1 MIMETFHDQPFAT
14 SCMSG
19 KNEASNVIVHYNQ
32 YLFPSIYARKSLLY
46 VQLLSSATFDKHH
59 FTQRKNLSSYLLLQ
73 AFTGKGGVR
82 YEGNEYMLE
91 KDDVCLID
99 CRKEHE
105 YFSSDE
111 HGWGYRLAHFDGN
124 IMQDYYMQILSHYN
138 VKFHFDE
145 DSKFQALFQELFKEL
160 IVKGPTTEII
170 VNRILTDMITEIPFG
185 NTS

>member
-1 MIMETFHDQPFAT
+1 
-14 SCMSG
+14 
-19 KNEASNVIVHYNQ
+19 
-32 YLFPSIYARKSLLY
+32 
-46 VQLLSSATFDKHH
+46 
-59 FTQRKNLSSYLLLQ
+59 
-73 AFTGKGGVR
+73 
-82 YEGNEYMLE
+82 MLE

-99 CRKEHE
+99 GRKEHE

-124 IMQDYYMQILSHYN
+124 IMQDYYMQILSHHN